1 MRDGEATAGREPRRG
16 AAGGNLTKE
25 CAVRKMKL
33 FRTLFSFPPD
43 EKRVPARAAR
53 EVLGGG
59 PA

>member
-33 FRTLFSFPPD
+33 RPPD

-53 EVLGGG
+53 EVL
-59 PA
+59 